1 MKQRVLI
8 LGAGFAGH
16 TAALHLSATL
26 KGRAD
31 ITVVAPGNR
40 FTWFPSLIWVGTG
53 TFPAEKCWFELAPVY
68 ERLGVQ
74 YVNGKALEIKP
85 EENAVTVETTGGAQV
100 QRLEYDYCLNA
111 TGPYLNFAGTPGLGP
126 ANGNSWSVCTVEHA
140 TETGERYKEVVE
152 RLREGK
158 RQRIV
163 IGIGHPAATCE
174 GAGFEYLMN
183 VDADLRRRG
192 LRDRADLVWLTNEPE
207 TGDFGVDGIEAKMRG
222 RLVTGASLVRGLLD
236 ERDIRP
242 IVGSGVTK
250 VEPGRV
256 YFELAGND
264 PSSLEYDFAMF
275 IPQFRGQ
282 PIKYMSATG
291 TDISSEMTQPNGFMN
306 VDADYSKKPYEEYRA
321 SDWPAT
327 YQAPRFSN
335 LYAAGIA
342 FAPPHPLSKGKK
354 SPSGVAI
361 QATVPRTGMAAGI
374 MGRTVA
380 QNIAQSIAGDK
391 PSHHARMSEIPA
403 ACIASMGNS
412 FWTGSAASII
422 MMPVARDFERYPK
435 YGRDL
440 NLCDLEVGLAGAW
453 TKRALHTAFMWKLH
467 GHAGWQM
474 IPE

>member
-1 MKQRVLI
+1 MKKRVLI

-16 TAALHLSATL
+16 TAALHLSARVKTQ
-26 KGRAD
+26 AD

-53 TFPAEKCWFELAPVY
+53 SFPAEKCWFSLAPVY
-68 ERLGVQ
+68 ARLGVH
-74 YVNGKALEIKP
+74 YIDGKALEIRP
-85 EENAVTVETTGGAQV
+85 QDNVVVVETADGAT
-100 QRLEYDYCLNA
+100 QRVAYDYCLNA

-126 ANGNSWSVCTVEHA
+126 SAGNSWSVCTVEHA
-140 TETGERYKEVVE
+140 TETGQRYRELVNQ
-152 RLREGK
+152 LRSGSRK
-158 RQRIV
+158 RIV

-174 GAGFEYLMN
+174 GAAFEYLMN
-183 VDADLRRRG
+183 VDADLRRQG
-192 LRDRADLVWLTNEPE
+192 LRERAELVWLTNEPE
-207 TGDFGVDGIEAKMRG
+207 TGDFGVDGIEAKVGG
-222 RLVTGASLVRGLLD
+222 RLVTGASVVRGLLD
-236 ERDIRP
+236 ERDIKP
-242 IVGSGVTK
+242 IIGAGTTK
-250 VEPGRV
+250 VESGRV
-256 YFELAGND
+256 YFEQAGGD
-264 PSSLEYDFAMF
+264 ASSVDFDFAMF

-282 PIKYMSATG
+282 PIKYISSDGA
-291 TDISSEMTQPNGFMN
+291 DISSEMTQPNGFMN
-306 VDADYSKKPYEEYRA
+306 VDGDYSKKSYEQYRA
-321 SDWPAT
+321 TDWPAT
-327 YQAPRFSN
+327 YRAPRFEN

-354 SPSGVAI
+354 SPTGTAI

-380 QNIAQSIAGDK
+380 ENIADSIAGK
-391 PSHHARMSEIPA
+391 QPTHHARMSEIPA

-440 NLCDLEVGLAGAW
+440 NRCDLEVGLAGAW
-453 TKRALHTAFMWKLH
+453 TKRALHSAFMWKLH
-467 GHAGWQM
+467 GYPGWRM

>member
-1 MKQRVLI
+1 MKDRVVI

-16 TAALHLSATL
+16 TAALHLSAL
-26 KGRAD
+26 SKGRAE

-68 ERLGVQ
+68 DRLGVQ
-74 YVNGKALEIKP
+74 YVDGKAQEIRP
-85 EENAVTVETTGGAQV
+85 HENAVVVQTKGGTT
-100 QRLEYDYCLNA
+100 QRLDYDYCLNA
-111 TGPYLNFAGTPGLGP
+111 TGPYLNFSGTPGLGP
-126 ANGNSWSVCTVEHA
+126 STGNSWSVCTVEHA
-140 TETGERYKEVVE
+140 TETAMHYKEVLDK
-152 RLREGK
+152 LRAGS

-183 VDADLRRRG
+183 VDADLRRLG

-207 TGDFGVDGIEAKMRG
+207 AGDFGVDGIEAKMRG

-236 ERDIRP
+236 ERDIRA
-242 IVGSGVTK
+242 IIGAGVTK
-250 VEPGRV
+250 VESGRV
-256 YFELAGND
+256 SFELAGSD
-264 PSSLEYDFAMF
+264 PTSIDYDFAMF

-282 PIKYMSATG
+282 PIKYVSADG
-291 TDISSEMTQPNGFMN
+291 TDISSELTQPNGFMN
-306 VDADYSKKPYEEYRA
+306 VDADYTKKPYEEYRA
-321 SDWPAT
+321 ADWPAT
-327 YQAPRFSN
+327 YRAPRFEN
-335 LYAAGIA
+335 LFAAGIA

-354 SPSGVAI
+354 SPNGVAI

-380 QNIAQSIAGDK
+380 QNIAESIGGK
-391 PSHHARMSEIPA
+391 LPSHHARMSEIPA

-422 MMPVARDFERYPK
+422 MMPIARDFERYPK

-453 TKRALHTAFMWKLH
+453 TKRALHSAFMWKLH
-467 GHAGWQM
+467 GHPGWQM